1 MHVETAFSSH
11 TAITT
16 LQVSYTHSVCTHHRL
31 SQDGTHLMGKLQR
44 GMQRAKD
51 RSSQVSQVIQVV
63 SAPLLLVMHT
73 GLPF

>member
-1 MHVETAFSSH
+1 
-11 TAITT
+11 
-16 LQVSYTHSVCTHHRL
+16 
-31 SQDGTHLMGKLQR
+31 MGKLQR